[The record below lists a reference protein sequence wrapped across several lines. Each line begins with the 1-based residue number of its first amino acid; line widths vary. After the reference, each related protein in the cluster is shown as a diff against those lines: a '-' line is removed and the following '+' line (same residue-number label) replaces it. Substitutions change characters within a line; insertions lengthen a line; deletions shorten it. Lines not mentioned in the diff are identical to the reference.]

1 MLKKRWR
8 RGPGGGSTR
17 SFDAKTV
24 ERTGMPYIRAGDLRI
39 HYREKGGG
47 PEAILFIHGN
57 IASWRWWEKIMDLL
71 PEEEYQSYAP
81 DSRGCGLTDKPDQG
95 HSIEQFAEDVEA
107 FADALNLKEF
117 TLVGHSLG
125 GATALRYAIAFPH
138 HVKRLV
144 LLNPPSAEGT
154 RIARY
159 GYPLV
164 KYWQKNKRALGRAL
178 KRTAPTRA
186 YDRFFEKIVE
196 EAFMASEQ
204 VFEENA
210 RALAQMDLSTE
221 LGEIEAPT
229 LLIAG
234 GVSGWSSLKDILNI
248 QRLIPKSRLKIIT
261 NVGHSLNIENP
272 QNFVDLITEFCR
284 ATRPL
289 EATTTTSS

>member
-1 MLKKRWR
+1 
-8 RGPGGGSTR
+8 
-17 SFDAKTV
+17 
-24 ERTGMPYIRAGDLRI
+24 MPHIKAGDLRI
-39 HYREKGGG
+39 HYREEGNG

-81 DSRGCGLTDKPDQG
+81 DSRGCGLTDKPDRG

-138 HVKRLV
+138 RVKRLV

-154 RIARY
+154 KIARY

-164 KYWQKNKRALGRAL
+164 KYWQKNKRALSRAL
-178 KRTAPTRA
+178 KRTAPTCA
-186 YDRFFEKIVE
+186 YDRYFEKIVE

-204 VFEENA
+204 VFEGNA
-210 RALAQMDLSTE
+210 RALAQMDLSRE
-221 LGEIEAPT
+221 LSKIEAPT

-234 GVSGWSSLKDILNI
+234 GLSGWSTLRDILKI
-248 QRLIPKSRLKIIT
+248 HRLIPKSRLKIIP
-261 NVGHSLNIENP
+261 NVGHSLNIEDP
-272 QNFVDLITEFCR
+272 QKFVDLLIEFCR
-284 ATRPL
+284 ATTRL
-289 EATTTTSS
+289 EAASS